1 MWIRYIPTKVF
12 NALQRKGREKLKN
25 TYDYTGRNKF
35 PTVNFT
41 TVNKNKANLT
51 KEEQEKEDAKRKFPT
66 VYLKKLQG
74 QPRGRTLE
82 DTKVNAILSSFQI
95 EVVTNTNQT
104 DAEIIADV
112 LADIMI
118 DMGFDMVGEP
128 FPDNDYDTYRN
139 VSRWQ
144 RLIGYNDKL
153 NF

>member
-1 MWIRYIPTKVF
+1 MWIRFIPTKVF
-12 NALQRKGREKLKN
+12 TVLQSKGREKLKN
-25 TYDYTGRNKF
+25 TRDSTGQKKF
-35 PTVNFT
+35 SSVNFT
-41 TVNKNKANLT
+41 AVNKNKANLT
-51 KEEQEKEDAKRKFPT
+51 EEEIEKEKKNRKFPT

-95 EVVTNTNQT
+95 EVVTNTNQA

-112 LADIMI
+112 IADIMI
-118 DMGFDMVGEP
+118 GMGFDMVGEP

-139 VSRWQ
+139 ISRWQ
-144 RLIGYNDKL
+144 RLIGYDDKL

>member
-1 MWIRYIPTKVF
+1 MWIKYIPTKVF

-25 TYDYTGRNKF
+25 TYDYTGRSKF

-41 TVNKNKANLT
+41 SVNKNKANLT

-66 VYLKKLQG
+66 VYLQKLQG

-82 DTKVNAILSSFQI
+82 DTKVNAILSSFQV
-95 EVVTNTNQT
+95 EVVANTNQT

-128 FPDNDYDTYRN
+128 VPDNDFDTYRN
-139 VSRWQ
+139 ISRWQ
-144 RLIGYNDKL
+144 RLIGYNDIL

>member
-25 TYDYTGRNKF
+25 TYDYTGRSKF
-35 PTVNFT
+35 PPVNFT

-51 KEEQEKEDAKRKFPT
+51 AEEQEKEKAKRKFPT
-66 VYLKKLQG
+66 VYLQKLQG
-74 QPRGRTLE
+74 QPKGRTLE

-118 DMGFDMVGEP
+118 DMGFDMAGEP
-128 FPDNDYDTYRN
+128 FPDNDYETYRN
-139 VSRWQ
+139 ISRWQ

>member
-1 MWIRYIPTKVF
+1 MWIRYTETKIY
-12 NALQRKGREKLKN
+12 NEIQKRGKEKLKN
-25 TYDYTGRNKF
+25 TRDYSGRNKF

-41 TVNKNKANLT
+41 TANKNKANLT
-51 KEEQEKEDAKRKFPT
+51 AEEQEKEKEKRKFPT
-66 VYLKKLQG
+66 VYLQKLQG

-139 VSRWQ
+139 ISRWQ

-153 NF
+153 GF